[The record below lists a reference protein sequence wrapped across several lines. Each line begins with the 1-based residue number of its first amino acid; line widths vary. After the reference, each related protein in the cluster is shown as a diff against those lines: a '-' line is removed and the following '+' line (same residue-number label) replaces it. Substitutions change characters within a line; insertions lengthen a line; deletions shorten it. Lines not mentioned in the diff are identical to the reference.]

1 MNGGFFFFTLW
12 DSTSQKIEIN
22 LVTWE
27 GRVYFFKKGEKQSQ
41 ADQQTTY
48 THIDPHTVLNAK
60 DKQSPGTF
68 PWVVECASTGRG
80 LINRRFLLVL

>member
-1 MNGGFFFFTLW
+1 METSFFYTLRLNF
-12 DSTSQKIEIN
+12 SKNRNN

-27 GRVYFFKKGEKQSQ
+27 GRMYFFKKGEKQSQ

-68 PWVVECASTGRG
+68 P
-80 LINRRFLLVL
+80 